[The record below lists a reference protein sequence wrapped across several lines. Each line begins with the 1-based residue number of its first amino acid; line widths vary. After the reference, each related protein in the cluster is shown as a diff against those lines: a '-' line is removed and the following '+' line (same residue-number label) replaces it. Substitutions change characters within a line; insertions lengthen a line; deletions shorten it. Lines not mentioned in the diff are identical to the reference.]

1 MHRSSRLALA
11 NLGISTKV
19 GCDHRQK
26 QDALILTTISQAPV
40 GGLGRSRHVAR
51 NRALVVGALVALVL
65 PQAASAAT
73 DDPWEPANSTF
84 YMVHR
89 VLDDAVF
96 SRLAAA
102 FRIIPAPIRKAVR
115 NVIANLGEPGVAA
128 NDLLQ
133 GHPVVTLRTLGRFGV
148 NTSVGLGGLM
158 DVAAT
163 TGLPHH
169 DNNFANTFGR
179 WGAPAGPYLFI
190 TLLGPT
196 TVRDGAGAIADTLTD
211 PFTWSRFYHRWT
223 AIDVR
228 TLWGGLDQRV
238 EADEQLRAIDNM
250 STDSY
255 ASLRSLYLQNRAAQI
270 ASPPGA
276 LPGSA
281 PLQTLPDFGDVGADP
296 EPAAPAPPAPPPPP
310 PQPKPI
316 TAQDAPPLAA
326 ADPSSQ
332 VLSNHRHEDKLLAA
346 LALAAEATL

>member
-1 MHRSSRLALA
+1 M
-11 NLGISTKV
+11 
-19 GCDHRQK
+19 
-26 QDALILTTISQAPV
+26 TTFLQAPA
-40 GGLGRSRHVAR
+40 GGLGRSRHTAR
-51 NRALVVGALVALVL
+51 NRALAVGAVFALVL
-65 PQAASAAT
+65 PQVARAAA
-73 DDPWEPANSTF
+73 DDPWEPANRTF

-102 FRIIPAPIRKAVR
+102 FRMIPAPIRKAVR

-133 GHPVVTLRTLGRFGV
+133 GHPEVTLRTLGRFGV
-148 NTSVGLGGLM
+148 NTSVGLGGLI

-179 WGAPAGPYLFI
+179 WGAPPGPYLFI

-211 PFTWSRFYHRWT
+211 PFTWARFYHRWT
-223 AIDVR
+223 VIDVR
-228 TLWGGLDQRV
+228 TGWDGLDQRV
-238 EADEQLRAIDNM
+238 ESDEQLRAIDNM

-270 ASPPGA
+270 ASPPGSP
-276 LPGSA
+276 PGA
-281 PLQTLPDFGDVGADP
+281 GPLQTLPDFGDVGADP
-296 EPAAPAPPAPPPPP
+296 EPAAPGPSAAPPPPP
-310 PQPKPI
+310 PPKP
-316 TAQDAPPLAA
+316 TAALDPAPPA
-326 ADPSSQ
+326 ADPSNQ
-332 VLSNHRHEDKLLAA
+332 VLSNHRREDKLLAA